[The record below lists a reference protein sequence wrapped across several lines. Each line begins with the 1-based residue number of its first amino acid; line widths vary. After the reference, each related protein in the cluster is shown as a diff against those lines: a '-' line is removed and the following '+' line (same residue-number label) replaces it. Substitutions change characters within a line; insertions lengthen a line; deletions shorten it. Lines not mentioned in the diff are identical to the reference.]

1 MYYFCVHNKRNY
13 KISRKISSEI
23 VIESFV
29 FQDTYTRRPRSYQG
43 ALIVKVMGAP
53 VRVPHPTLHS
63 IHQINTYFIIKFT
76 VSFMRIRILQ
86 VLLGLMMMAPM
97 VTRAADGDKVVDVLV
112 LKMADETTELFV
124 LDDHPTI
131 TLADG
136 KFTVTSASVNT
147 DYNLSDVTEYY
158 FEKVD
163 TMALGVEKLEKA
175 NFTLTYTDNTHV
187 RVTGTKARVA
197 QLYSL
202 VGQLLTTRPTTNGT
216 VTMSLAECKPG
227 VYVLRLENNRSIKII
242 RK

>member
-1 MYYFCVHNKRNY
+1 
-13 KISRKISSEI
+13 
-23 VIESFV
+23 
-29 FQDTYTRRPRSYQG
+29 
-43 ALIVKVMGAP
+43 
-53 VRVPHPTLHS
+53 
-63 IHQINTYFIIKFT
+63 
-76 VSFMRIRILQ
+76 MRIRILQ

-97 VTRAADGDKVVDVLV
+97 VARAADGDKVIDVLV

-147 DYNLSDVTEYY
+147 DYNLSDVTEYH

-163 TMALGVEKLEKA
+163 TVTLGVEKLEKA

-202 VGQLLTTRPTTNGT
+202 DGQLLTTRPTANGAVT
-216 VTMSLAECKPG
+216 VSLTECKPG
-227 VYVLRLENNRSIKII
+227 VYVLRLENDRSFKVI